1 MQMTRS
7 FFWEYEMTSP
17 IDWTHTHTY
26 TSYTPEEDSLSKAGG
41 QAGDLTTQP
50 WEGLVAYGYRESA
63 NFSQG

>member
-1 MQMTRS
+1 MKGHHQLN
-7 FFWEYEMTSP
+7 EH
-17 IDWTHTHTY
+17 THTHTY